1 VNTNSFTSHAT
12 FFGKPNLHTCELHW
26 VKAMKGVLSGEKRG
40 EFLVEKRGE
49 NSDGSSMKKFYMT
62 NLSPV
67 IAKLALRLVKLKS
80 QVYFIF
86 QIKEIS
92 QKKTKQTNRFL
103 LFLFLPI
110 FRHLKYYIHF
120 LSPIKNT
127 IYSLFPVPQVTVLWL
142 PKQLVSLW

>member
-1 VNTNSFTSHAT
+1 
-12 FFGKPNLHTCELHW
+12 
-26 VKAMKGVLSGEKRG
+26 MKGVLSGEKRG

-86 QIKEIS
+86 QIKETS
-92 QKKTKQTNRFL
+92 QKKKKQ
-103 LFLFLPI
+103 I
-110 FRHLKYYIHF
+110 FA
-120 LSPIKNT
+120 
-127 IYSLFPVPQVTVLWL
+127 
-142 PKQLVSLW
+142 VSLPTYLQTLKILYTFSFTY